1 MSYPFP
7 KTRLQSRHRGGP
19 RKSLWPAFEAAVL
32 DGRIPTDTPMT
43 SAALLAPILTD
54 QQTHTPR
61 IRETIQDD
69 LAIHSKRVRIRP
81 AGPRAFIA
89 IIRP

>member
-19 RKSLWPAFEAAVL
+19 RKPLWPAFEAAVL
-32 DGRIPTDTPMT
+32 DGRIPVDTPMT
-43 SAALLAPILTD
+43 SAALLAPILTG
-54 QQTHTPR
+54 QVNGKR
-61 IRETIQDD
+61 SRATIQDD